1 MMSRAQGLNYS
12 CEVFKCAMTSDTVVT
27 RPHVHNNSVHLML
40 PIHVIVSVAQR
51 YFVIPWKI
59 KFLRIPQ
66 SGKSTHARAMRL
78 ITSLKGSLYVETIG
92 TRKHARA
99 FDTGSADS
107 RLASR
112 RKRVHPRSIRLPD
125 PRQIQK
131 IPSSPGLIIACGD
144 KSISYPPLPPLR
156 GEGCGDA
163 KLEEELHREGAHS
176 AGARVGRN
184 RYRRHAES
192 IPRPASVAKNRF
204 RGRSDRVFG
213 PSPPVPRFVA
223 KSFWSIARVYT
234 AGCCARSWFPRCAF
248 QGTGFSR
255 IAPFRGGFRGHLADK
270 SISRERALAEA
281 GGSCDRRLP
290 FAKGCVRVHVSPS
303 YRR

>member
-27 RPHVHNNSVHLML
+27 RPHVHNNSIHLML
-40 PIHVIVSVAQR
+40 PIHIIVSVAQR
-51 YFVIPWKI
+51 YFVIPWKT

-66 SGKSTHARAMRL
+66 RKEHPRESNAFNNKPKKEFVRWKHAEARASFRYRKCRFPACFPEEA
-78 ITSLKGSLYVETIG
+78 SL
-92 TRKHARA
+92 
-99 FDTGSADS
+99 SA
-107 RLASR
+107 
-112 RKRVHPRSIRLPD
+112 IRLPD
-125 PRQIQK
+125 PRQVQK

-144 KSISYPPLPPLR
+144 KSASSFTLPPLR
-156 GEGCGDA
+156 GEDCGDA

-255 IAPFRGGFRGHLADK
+255 IASFRGIQGTSGR
-270 SISRERALAEA
+270 
-281 GGSCDRRLP
+281 
-290 FAKGCVRVHVSPS
+290 
-303 YRR
+303 